1 MRAVLAVAAAAG
13 VWIVGSVAVGL
24 GVESLAPVD
33 QITDDVGRIAW
44 YALPQLPVTFL
55 MVLAAALVYGRPRLR
70 SALGAAVVLAPPLVD
85 LVADVVLSV
94 GAGTPASVITARAL
108 CFVAG
113 AAAAWWIALP
123 AREQENVFARARR

>member
-13 VWIVGSVAVGL
+13 VWVVGSIAVGL
-24 GVESLAPVD
+24 GVESAAPVE

-44 YALPQLPVTFL
+44 YALPQFPVTFL
-55 MVLAAALVYGRPRLR
+55 MVLATALVYGRSRLR
-70 SALGAAVVLAPPLVD
+70 GALGAAVVLAPPLVD

-94 GAGTPASVITARAL
+94 GADTPASVIAVRAL

-113 AAAAWWIALP
+113 AAAAWWLVLP
-123 AREQENVFARARR
+123 AREQQNVFARAGR